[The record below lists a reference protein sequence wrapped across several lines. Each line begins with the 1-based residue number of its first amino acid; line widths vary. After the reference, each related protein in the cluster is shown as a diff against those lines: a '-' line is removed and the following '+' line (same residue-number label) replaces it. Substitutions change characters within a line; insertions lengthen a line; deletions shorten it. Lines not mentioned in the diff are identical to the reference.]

1 MTSLN
6 KVLKQFAYP
15 YKKNFFLG
23 VFFNILYS
31 LFSIVS
37 VVSIMPI
44 LKMLLGG
51 SEGQQEALDE
61 SKKQAMEE
69 GFFSVFS
76 RLKYDFYVYLQQ
88 NIAEIGTKKF
98 LAYLCILVIVLFFL
112 RNVFRYLAQYF
123 IVLLRSGVSKD
134 LRVAMYDKVLSL
146 PVSYFTERKKGDIM
160 IRLSGDI
167 TEVEGNVLNAILEL
181 WRTPFSLIFTLV
193 TLVVISPSLT
203 MIALIVLP
211 FMAWII
217 SSIGKSL
224 KKDARRGLTES
235 GNVLSIV
242 DETLNGA
249 KVIKIFNAEESMKKR
264 FLTSVLTLRR
274 LSINMMKKY
283 ELASPSSEFL
293 GSVAMIFITWYG
305 GTLILD
311 GKGLDLASFLVYIAL
326 FFQLLEPAKTLSTS
340 ITNLHKGT
348 ASTDRIVETL
358 ESNIQIYEPEK
369 PVVLSELN
377 EGIQFKNI
385 DFEYE
390 EGHPVL
396 QDVTISIP
404 KGKTVAIVGQSGS
417 GKSTLANLLARF
429 YDVNKG
435 EILIDGHDLRS
446 LDLKEYRKLL
456 GMVTQESILFND
468 TIANNIKLSN
478 PNASMEEVI
487 NAAKVANAMEFI
499 ELQPDGFDTYIG
511 EGGGKLSGGQ
521 KQRIAIARA
530 ILKNPPVMILDEA
543 TSALDT
549 ESERL
554 VQEALENLMSNRT
567 SLVIAHRLS
576 TIVKSDMIIVMERGK
591 VIEQGT
597 HTELIARNGTYRR
610 LIDMQKFS

>member
-1 MTSLN
+1 MNSL
-6 KVLKQFAYP
+6 KEVLKRFAYP
-15 YKKNFFLG
+15 YRKEFFLG
-23 VFFNILYS
+23 IFFNILYS

-37 VVSIMPI
+37 VLSIMPI
-44 LKMLLGG
+44 LDMLLGG
-51 SEGQQEALDE
+51 SVQQKETLKHVKEKA
-61 SKKQAMEE
+61 SE
-69 GFFSVFS
+69 GFFSE
-76 RLKYDFYVYLQQ
+76 LKYKFYLFLQE
-88 NIAEIGTKKF
+88 NIMQIGAKKF
-98 LAYLCILVIVLFFL
+98 LAYLCVSVIVLFLL
-112 RNVFRYLAQYF
+112 RNIFRYLAQYF

-134 LRVAMYDKVLSL
+134 LRLAMYDKIISL

-160 IRLSGDI
+160 IRLSGDVG
-167 TEVEGNVLNAILEL
+167 EVEGNLLNAILEL
-181 WRTPFSLIFTLV
+181 WRTPFSIIFTLV
-193 TLVVISPSLT
+193 SLLAISPSLT
-203 MIALIVLP
+203 LIALIVLP

-224 KKDARRGLTES
+224 KKDARRGLVES
-235 GNVLSIV
+235 GNVLSII

-249 KVIKIFNAEESMKKR
+249 KVIKIFNAEETMKNR
-264 FLTSVLTLRR
+264 FRTSVLYLRK

-305 GTLILD
+305 GSLILD
-311 GKGLDLASFLVYIAL
+311 GKGLDLSSFLIYIAL

-340 ITNLHKGT
+340 LTNLHKGT
-348 ASTDRIVETL
+348 ASTDRIMETL
-358 ESNIQIYEPEK
+358 ESNIQIYEPENA
-369 PVVLSELN
+369 VVLTELK

-396 QDVTISIP
+396 QNVSINIP
-404 KGKTVAIVGQSGS
+404 KGKTVAVVGQSGS
-417 GKSTLANLLARF
+417 GKTTLANLLARF
-429 YDVNKG
+429 YDVNG
-435 EILIDGHDLRS
+435 GVILVDGHDLR
-446 LDLKEYRKLL
+446 DLNLKNYRKLL

-468 TIANNIKLSN
+468 TVANNIKLSN
-478 PNASMEEVI
+478 PDASMDEVV
-487 NAAKVANAMEFI
+487 NAAKVANALEFI
-499 ELQPDGFDTYIG
+499 ELLPEGFNTFIG

-549 ESERL
+549 QSERL
-554 VQEALENLMSNRT
+554 VQEALDHLMSNRT

-576 TIVKSDMIIVMERGK
+576 TIVNADMIVVMERGR

-597 HTELIARNGTYRR
+597 HAELIQKQGMYKK